1 MLGLPHIRQRE
12 ERKAYVRTTTH
23 KAERGEEGV
32 C

>member
-1 MLGLPHIRQRE
+1 MREIRQRE

-23 KAERGEEGV
+23 MAERGEEGL